1 MAEREEARERLTGG
15 GWTHDRVIGEYQQY
29 FFKRFLKLDSE
40 LLQSMV
46 EEKIITKKIKT
57 AVVASNCDMDYFL
70 AIVKKKK
77 VKKFVKFLEVLERT
91 FSWNENHRTLVSTI
105 SEHLVLMTDVEPE
118 DKETIT
124 RVIWNA
130 QKQETSPEEIIS
142 QQTELLVEGQ
152 TKTESEPQV
161 AGETKLTTQP
171 TSPMGVAEFGDLL
184 QPSSL
189 PPQTTGQS
197 GSAGVSKEVLVTS
210 AGSTSDAVD
219 DRAEP
224 VTQTVETVEHTAVKM
239 MGLSVADDARVPPPR
254 GYIEPRHAEIF
265 SRERLV
271 NDTWTFYSVEHG
283 VTISIHK
290 DAVPPNMDT
299 FGVCMH
305 AYLWGPFEI
314 PEEYEI
320 CTAIFVIQMHPKFE
334 FCKPVMLKIPHSVIF
349 EDDDEPEDFV
359 VLRAPEPAFSDAGTH
374 IPKLSGACSVIP
386 PDTHIPSD
394 TQSSDSERHTASQIP
409 SVYKFSDV
417 ISDADYSEDYYV
429 QVDLDHFSA
438 VAGAKRRRRYRLR
451 KSTLSL
457 SLNRQGS
464 LSKQRRSKRN
474 LIKKSIMKAQ
484 RGDSIGSNHSSRESS
499 YDGSFER
506 REMFLERQQSPLV
519 RQCSSAESD
528 GPYTKHLH
536 RQRAITR
543 DDDCSLTPI
552 YVQRQSS
559 SIEDM
564 SCNEICITC
573 CNPVQCT
580 TNWTTRFM
588 VAPNTPTG
596 TLALDEAAREFS
608 EKQCCE
614 DMEYKEQI
622 AFPSSH
628 YISLEPA
635 EWESSDW
642 MASATTTP
650 QIHLSLVRKRESGHH
665 RRRLPHIDFDVRRTS
680 QCCSTTLHQ
689 EITVTGAEANHK
701 RIYFTIKS
709 AAERRVKRQSDV
721 IYTESWLYPE
731 DSQILQALNN
741 ADCDIDLYP
750 CADHCRLMADI
761 AFQLPNRVYER
772 LLNEFGI
779 SEAVCDQLEA
789 GEKYNLPE
797 CVYKA
802 LHFYVS
808 DSERKP
814 TLNGLKSIL
823 AKVGF
828 RDIKLCCSDI
838 PLLSDSP
845 ELYDKECD
853 CELLVGLAERKL
865 GVQWRFV
872 GCYFGLTNVDIDDL
886 LSQADRDGRKDA
898 ASRLLLEWKQQNY
911 GRAASVAALVKALY
925 RIKQLNSSF
934 VGELWRWLQNK
945 IKEIQQNDD
954 YYGIPVVSHSLSK
967 CCT

>member
-1 MAEREEARERLTGG
+1 MRTTGARAGIPAGKSRFSKLSTRGGGIARLALAMAEREEARERLTGG

-29 FFKRFLKLDSE
+29 TFKRFLKLDSD

-46 EEKIITKKIKT
+46 EEKIITKKIRA

-130 QKQETSPEEIIS
+130 QKQETEEFIS

-152 TKTESEPQV
+152 TKAESEPQV
-161 AGETKLTTQP
+161 AGETKLTTLP
-171 TSPMGVAEFGDLL
+171 TSPVGVAEFGDLL

-189 PPQTTGQS
+189 TPQTTGQS

-219 DRAEP
+219 DRAKP
-224 VTQTVETVEHTAVKM
+224 VTQTVETVEHTAVKLT
-239 MGLSVADDARVPPPR
+239 GLSVADDARVPPPR

-320 CTAIFVIQMHPKFE
+320 CTAIFLIQIYPKFE
-334 FCKPVMLKIPHSVIF
+334 FCKPVTLKIPHSVIF
-349 EDDDEPEDFV
+349 EDDDQPEDFV
-359 VLRAPEPAFSDAGTH
+359 VLRAPEPAFSDTGTH

-394 TQSSDSERHTASQIP
+394 TQSSDSERHTANQIP
-409 SVYKFSDV
+409 PVYKFSDI

-474 LIKKSIMKAQ
+474 RIKKSIMKAQ

-506 REMFLERQQSPLV
+506 REVHLKRQQSPLV
-519 RQCSSAESD
+519 RQCSSADSD

-552 YVQRQSS
+552 HIQHQSS

-596 TLALDEAAREFS
+596 TLVSVHGVAWWLILFPTCSLLDRF
-608 EKQCCE
+608 
-614 DMEYKEQI
+614 
-622 AFPSSH
+622 
-628 YISLEPA
+628 
-635 EWESSDW
+635 
-642 MASATTTP
+642 
-650 QIHLSLVRKRESGHH
+650 LSTRV
-665 RRRLPHIDFDVRRTS
+665 HINT
-680 QCCSTTLHQ
+680 
-689 EITVTGAEANHK
+689 
-701 RIYFTIKS
+701 
-709 AAERRVKRQSDV
+709 
-721 IYTESWLYPE
+721 
-731 DSQILQALNN
+731 
-741 ADCDIDLYP
+741 
-750 CADHCRLMADI
+750 
-761 AFQLPNRVYER
+761 
-772 LLNEFGI
+772 
-779 SEAVCDQLEA
+779 
-789 GEKYNLPE
+789 
-797 CVYKA
+797 
-802 LHFYVS
+802 
-808 DSERKP
+808 
-814 TLNGLKSIL
+814 
-823 AKVGF
+823 
-828 RDIKLCCSDI
+828 
-838 PLLSDSP
+838 
-845 ELYDKECD
+845 
-853 CELLVGLAERKL
+853 
-865 GVQWRFV
+865 
-872 GCYFGLTNVDIDDL
+872 
-886 LSQADRDGRKDA
+886 
-898 ASRLLLEWKQQNY
+898 
-911 GRAASVAALVKALY
+911 
-925 RIKQLNSSF
+925 
-934 VGELWRWLQNK
+934 
-945 IKEIQQNDD
+945 
-954 YYGIPVVSHSLSK
+954 
-967 CCT
+967 